1 MALNNFIPTV
11 WSARLLANLHKA
23 LVYGQA
29 GVVNR
34 DFEGEIANV
43 GDSVRINAIGPV
55 SVGSYT
61 KNTDMSA
68 PETLTD
74 AQTSLLIDQSKYFN
88 FQVDDVDRVQQ
99 KPKVMD
105 EAMREAAYALADT
118 LDGTIAG
125 LHGDAA
131 SGNLVGSTGVP
142 KTISLATDAY
152 EYLVDLGVALDQSN
166 VPSQQRWVAVPPW
179 FHGLLLKDDR
189 FVGVGSLRSDQIL
202 ANGQIGEA
210 AGFRVLKSNNVKYSG
225 SDFKV
230 MAGYPG
236 AITLAE
242 QISKVEAYRPQ
253 LRFADAVKGLH
264 LYGVKVVRP
273 SGLAVLTITRPS

>member
-23 LVYGQA
+23 LVYGQT

-34 DFEGEIANV
+34 DYEGEIQDV

-55 SVGSYT
+55 AVGNYT
-61 KNTDMSA
+61 KNTNMGG
-68 PETLTD
+68 PETLND

-105 EAMREAAYALADT
+105 EAMREAAYALADV
-118 LDGTIAG
+118 LDGAIAG
-125 LHGDAA
+125 LHGDASA
-131 SGNLVGSTGVP
+131 DNLVGSTGTP

-166 VPSQQRWVAVPPW
+166 VPSQSRWVVVPPW

-189 FVGVGSLRSDQIL
+189 FVGVGSLRSDQVL

-210 AGFRVLKSNNVKYSG
+210 AGFRVLKSNNVKYSTA
-225 SDFKV
+225 DFKI

-242 QISKVEAYRPQ
+242 QIRKVEAYRPE